1 MIRDRSV
8 REMNAELIDDHH
20 FRINL
25 TTQAG
30 TYIKEFIHGDL
41 GRTTPSISD
50 IIGKNCDILE
60 LDVIVSVNF
69 NLNSNFLL
77 INFILFKAVNLDF
90 PPEINSD

>member
-1 MIRDRSV
+1 MIRDRSI

-20 FRINL
+20 FKINL

-41 GRTTPSISD
+41 CRTTPSISD

-60 LDVIVSVNF
+60 LDVIVSVTLNLNF
-69 NLNSNFLL
+69 NLLLSFLF
-77 INFILFKAVNLDF
+77 FI
-90 PPEINSD
+90 